1 MTQAYDPYYRDFP
14 SNLLPARTPF
24 TRAGQGD
31 AGQVFVYMT
40 RKWVRWSM
48 VLDRTRLDL
57 IHDEARQCIPPGFS
71 QFWLLEK
78 RYSTARP
85 GGRARTRPSLENYPF
100 DRFTPPVETERPA
113 TGNDDNHFIEKRSSF
128 PVLEEKLLIVLREPP
143 QRPDGKGDVLSYH
156 LREAEALRA
165 AEAYT
170 RRSQRRAVVAL
181 LLWDEFWF

>member
-1 MTQAYDPYYRDFP
+1 MNRDTAATAERAGAEKMVQPYDPYYRYFP

-24 TRAGQGD
+24 TRAGQRD
-31 AGQVFVYMT
+31 AGHVFIYMT
-40 RKWVRWSM
+40 RKWIRWSL
-48 VLDRTRLDL
+48 VLDKTRLNL

-78 RYSTARP
+78 RYSTAKP
-85 GGRARTRPSLENYPF
+85 GGRSRTRASLENYPF
-100 DRFTPPVETERPA
+100 DRFTPPVETERP
-113 TGNDDNHFIEKRSSF
+113 
-128 PVLEEKLLIVLREPP
+128 VLEEKLLIVLREPP
-143 QRPDGKGDVLSYH
+143 QQPDGKGDVLSYH

-170 RRSQRRAVVAL
+170 RRSQRRAIVAL

>member
-31 AGQVFVYMT
+31 AGHVFVYMT

-78 RYSTARP
+78 RYSTTRPGSRARP
-85 GGRARTRPSLENYPF
+85 RPSLDDYPF
-100 DRFTPPVETERPA
+100 DRFTPPVETERP
-113 TGNDDNHFIEKRSSF
+113 
-128 PVLEEKLLIVLREPP
+128 VLEEKLLVVLREPP

>member
-31 AGQVFVYMT
+31 AGHVFVYMT
-40 RKWVRWSM
+40 RKWIRWSM

-78 RYSTARP
+78 RYSTTRP
-85 GGRARTRPSLENYPF
+85 GGRARTRPV
-100 DRFTPPVETERPA
+100 RT
-113 TGNDDNHFIEKRSSF
+113 IRST
-128 PVLEEKLLIVLREPP
+128 
-143 QRPDGKGDVLSYH
+143 
-156 LREAEALRA
+156 ALR
-165 AEAYT
+165 
-170 RRSQRRAVVAL
+170 RRSRPSDLCWKRNC
-181 LLWDEFWF
+181 